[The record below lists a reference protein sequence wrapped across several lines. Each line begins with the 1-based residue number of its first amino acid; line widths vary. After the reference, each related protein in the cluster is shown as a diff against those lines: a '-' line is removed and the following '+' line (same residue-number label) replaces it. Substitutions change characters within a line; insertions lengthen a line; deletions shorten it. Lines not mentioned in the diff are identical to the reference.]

1 MPSSKKLDKYMVL
14 ERYYRLYWVGLEG
27 IDDSADIVSLWNIA
41 YAYSAVDRYRF
52 EGSDGGE

>member
-1 MPSSKKLDKYMVL
+1 MVL